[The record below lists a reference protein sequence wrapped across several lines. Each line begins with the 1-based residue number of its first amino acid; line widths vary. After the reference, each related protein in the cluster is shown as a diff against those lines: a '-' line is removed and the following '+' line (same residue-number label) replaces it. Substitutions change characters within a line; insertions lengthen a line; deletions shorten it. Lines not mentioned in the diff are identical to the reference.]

1 MLRFLFYICF
11 ARGRTGWLLVSL
23 LYIHD
28 SSSLYVTTIA
38 RQGIMAMNPLSYTE
52 HKLKATKIITVN
64 NTPDQRISSKTPFEH
79 TPRVTIIHVQICTTY
94 CTKAFGGWVLPR
106 ATRGSLQRSPDP
118 LTGLRGREG
127 RGREREMKGRWQ
139 YYLCVQADTNHSL

>member
-1 MLRFLFYICF
+1 VLRFLFYICF

-79 TPRVTIIHVQICTTY
+79 TPRVTIPPGKMPVSMCRFALHIAQKHLAAGFCPELL
-94 CTKAFGGWVLPR
+94 GGAYSAPQ
-106 ATRGSLQRSPDP
+106 TP
-118 LTGLRGREG
+118 
-127 RGREREMKGRWQ
+127 
-139 YYLCVQADTNHSL
+139 